1 MAEMNRQV
9 EYEEFLSILKT
20 ATVEEGNS
28 PLFKHKMQKVHRE
41 KGLKV
46 EDYVTTQAFYD
57 QAKSMY
63 EGAT

>member
-28 PLFKHKMQKVHRE
+28 PLFKHKM
-41 KGLKV
+41 
-46 EDYVTTQAFYD
+46 
-57 QAKSMY
+57 
-63 EGAT
+63 